1 MVLNEE
7 PTVASLDNGLGVRL
21 DFRRNSKN
29 FTNLA
34 VKCALFAVKD
44 VTVRV
49 GRLVTV
55 VYELA
60 VDADFVVVASD
71 ELEETKHSSLVY
83 LAVDKR

>member
-1 MVLNEE
+1 MLVNKNLANLVYVVRVFAFIGVVVLNEE

-44 VTVRV
+44 VAVRV
-49 GRLVTV
+49 GGFVAV
-55 VYELA
+55 VY
-60 VDADFVVVASD
+60 
-71 ELEETKHSSLVY
+71 
-83 LAVDKR
+83 